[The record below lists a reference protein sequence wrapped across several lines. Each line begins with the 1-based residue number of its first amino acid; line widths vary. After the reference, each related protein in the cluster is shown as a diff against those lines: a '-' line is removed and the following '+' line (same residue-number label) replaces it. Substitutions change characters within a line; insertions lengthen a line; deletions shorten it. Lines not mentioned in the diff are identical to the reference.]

1 MLAPVDGIHDLG
13 GRHGFGGSLAQ
24 RDERVFHADWERRV
38 FALNLLL
45 GGQGCFPIDAFRHA
59 IERLDPLTYL
69 GAGYYERWLAA
80 LEKLLEESG
89 GRLRPGAVA
98 DPSAAREIEAAP
110 RFAVG
115 DRVRTRNLHPV
126 THTRL
131 PGYAKG
137 RLGQVALRHG
147 AWVLPDTHAHGRG
160 ECPEHVYAV
169 RFEGRELFG
178 DAAEPGSSVHLDCF
192 ERYLEPA

>member
-1 MLAPVDGIHDLG
+1 MDGIHDLG

-24 RDERVFHADWERRV
+24 RDEQVFHADWERRI
-38 FALNLLL
+38 FAVNLLL
-45 GGQGCFPIDAFRHA
+45 GGQGCFPADAFRYA
-59 IERLDPLTYL
+59 IERLDPPTYL
-69 GAGYYERWLAA
+69 GAGYYGRWLAA
-80 LEKLLEESG
+80 LEKLLTESG
-89 GRLRPGAVA
+89 GRLRPGTVV
-98 DPSAAREIEAAP
+98 DSSAAREIEVAP

-115 DRVRTRNLHPV
+115 DPVRARNLHPA

-137 RLGQVALRHG
+137 KCGRVVLHQG
-147 AWVLPDTHAHGRG
+147 AWVLPDTHAHGQG
-160 ECPEHVYAV
+160 ECPEYVYAV